1 MASRSFVPRAILGLY
16 TETPLH
22 CGTESGSGYVDMPI
36 QRERHSGFPMIPG
49 SSIKGVLND
58 EVKWGESDRDYFF
71 GADEKPPAK
80 PGGPRIPGKPGSVSF
95 GDAFLVAFP
104 VRSSRYPFVWITC
117 PIILER
123 TYRALGRPWPKDVR
137 RLREGEAWSS
147 TAENDVLLEELQ
159 VSATSDGASIL
170 APLTGLLPSC
180 PELAYTKGIFGERLY
195 AISDE
200 DFSKLIETATE
211 IVTRIRIDKPSGTT
225 SEGEGQLFN
234 EELVPRDTLFL
245 TVLREMNGSDPEFRV
260 HDIPPVIRL
269 GGHETI
275 GRGVTW
281 VNGIKVENGKTAGGA
296 Q

>member
-1 MASRSFVPRAILGLY
+1 MGSRSFVPRAVLGLY

-49 SSIKGVLND
+49 STIKGVLRD
-58 EVKWGESDRDYFF
+58 DGKWTDSERDSFF
-71 GADEKPPAK
+71 GADEKPAAK
-80 PGGPRIPGKPGSVSF
+80 PGDPKIPGKAGSVSF
-95 GDAFLVAFP
+95 GDGFLVAFP
-104 VRSSRYPFVWITC
+104 VRSSQFPFVWITC

-123 TYRALGRPWPKDVR
+123 TYRALQKPWPKDVKT
-137 RLREGEAWSS
+137 LKAGEAWSA
-147 TAENDVLLEELQ
+147 TAGSAVLLEELQ
-159 VSATSDGASIL
+159 VSATADGASIL
-170 APLTGLLPSC
+170 GPLYDLLPAA
-180 PELAYTKGIFGERLY
+180 ELDYTRGIFKQRLY

-211 IVTRIRIDKPSGTT
+211 IVTRIRIDDASGTT
-225 SEGEGQLFN
+225 SQGEGQLFN

-245 TVLREMNGSDPEFRV
+245 TVLRELSNSDPQFRPAG
-260 HDIPPVIRL
+260 IPPVIRL

-281 VNGIKVENGKTAGGA
+281 VNQIALEEKP

>member
-49 SSIKGVLND
+49 STIKGVLND
-58 EVKWGESDRDYFF
+58 EGKWEADRDYFF
-71 GADEKPPAK
+71 GADEKPPLK
-80 PGGPRIPGKPGSVSF
+80 PGGPKIPGKPGSVSF

-123 TYRALGRPWPKDVR
+123 TYRALSLPWPKDAKP
-137 RLREGEAWSS
+137 LKEGQAWSTTEGS
-147 TAENDVLLEELQ
+147 EVLLEELQ
-159 VSATSDGASIL
+159 VSATKEGASIL
-170 APLTGLLPSC
+170 APLADLLP
-180 PELAYTKGIFGERLY
+180 PGQELAYTRSIFGERLY

-211 IVTRIRIDKPSGTT
+211 IVTRIRIDKESGTT
-225 SEGEGQLFN
+225 SQGEGQLFN

-245 TVLREMNGSDPEFRV
+245 SVLREMNGSNPQFRAQ
-260 HDIPPVIRL
+260 DIPPVIRL

-281 VNGIKVENGKTAGGA
+281 VTRMKIENGKAA

>member
-16 TETPLH
+16 TETSLH

-49 SSIKGVLND
+49 STIKGVLND
-58 EVKWGESDRDYFF
+58 EGKWGPADRAYFF
-71 GADEKPPAK
+71 GSDEKPPAN
-80 PGGPRIPGKPGSVSF
+80 PGDPKTPGRPGSVSF

-123 TYRALGRPWPKDVR
+123 TYRALSRPWPKDVKP
-137 RLREGEAWSS
+137 LKEGEAWSTTEGS
-147 TAENDVLLEELQ
+147 EVLLEELQ
-159 VSATSDGASIL
+159 VSASKAGASIL
-170 APLTGLLPSC
+170 EPLTGLLPQS
-180 PELAYTKGIFGERLY
+180 PELAYTRGIFQERLY

-211 IVTRIRIDKPSGTT
+211 IVTRIRIDKETGTT
-225 SEGEGQLFN
+225 SQGEGQLFN

-245 TVLREMNGSDPEFRV
+245 SVLRELNGSKPEFRV

-281 VNGIKVENGKTAGGA
+281 VNRVPLDNTKA
-296 Q
+296 QGEAQ